1 MSYRKSGIFP
11 YRVSRDHEVRNAW
24 IGPSFPLDL
33 SALPVKRETVPLQYP
48 SLSPS
53 SACFVSGIS
62 DTDHS
67 AELGYSSEAP
77 QLSLEARRRLGANV
91 EKILEREVEAAKAPA
106 GHDIVN

>member
-1 MSYRKSGIFP
+1 VP
-11 YRVSRDHEVRNAW
+11 RDHEVRNAW

-33 SALPVKRETVPLQYP
+33 SALPVQSETVPLQYP

-53 SACFVSGIS
+53 LVCLASGIS

-77 QLSLEARRRLGANV
+77 QLSLEARRRLGASV
-91 EKILEREVEAAKAPA
+91 ERILEGEEEAAKAPL
-106 GHDIVN
+106 DQ